1 MDVLDDAG
9 SDVDALDF
17 EDGSDRGRRARH
29 LAGRRQRRRV
39 ATVMA
44 VVGVAAIVFGLSW
57 HPGRH
62 RPGTTPREPATTVNS
77 GAVTENTAK
86 PPTTGPGGVGVNPE
100 RTGLPAVPADH
111 HDPRG
116 DEHCATGQDEIG
128 RAHV

>member
-44 VVGVAAIVFGLSW
+44 VVGVAAIVFGLS
-57 HPGRH
+57 
-62 RPGTTPREPATTVNS
+62 
-77 GAVTENTAK
+77 
-86 PPTTGPGGVGVNPE
+86 
-100 RTGLPAVPADH
+100 
-111 HDPRG
+111 
-116 DEHCATGQDEIG
+116 
-128 RAHV
+128 